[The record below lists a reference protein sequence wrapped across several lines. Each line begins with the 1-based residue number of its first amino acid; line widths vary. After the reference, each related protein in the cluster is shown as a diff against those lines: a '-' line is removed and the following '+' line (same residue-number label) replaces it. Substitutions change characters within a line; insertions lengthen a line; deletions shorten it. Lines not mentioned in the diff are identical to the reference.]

1 MIESGGLGSLRGG
14 GGSSPHRLRP
24 LPAAYTGAISNPII
38 GVTGN
43 NSFTVQLFPAWKYL
57 RKYAVRYRGCFKSR
71 IQIPGSHQLS
81 LSRQMKGVAR
91 SFVRKVMG
99 GGLREDLQINLVFV
113 GIKKPVVLILG
124 AVFLSFKCHRLHYLV
139 SWLLETGKLN
149 FNCFL
154 IQLNLVQK
162 LVCTL

>member
-1 MIESGGLGSLRGG
+1 
-14 GGSSPHRLRP
+14 
-24 LPAAYTGAISNPII
+24 
-38 GVTGN
+38 
-43 NSFTVQLFPAWKYL
+43 
-57 RKYAVRYRGCFKSR
+57 
-71 IQIPGSHQLS
+71 
-81 LSRQMKGVAR
+81 
-91 SFVRKVMG
+91 MG